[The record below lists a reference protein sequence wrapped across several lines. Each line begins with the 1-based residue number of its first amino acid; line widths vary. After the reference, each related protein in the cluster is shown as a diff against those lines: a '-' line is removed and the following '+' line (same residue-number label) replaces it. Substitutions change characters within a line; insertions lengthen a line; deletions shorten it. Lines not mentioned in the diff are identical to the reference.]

1 VTLADGEVH
10 VWCASL
16 EHPPADA
23 AELAGTLCDEEHARA
38 ARYLSPSARS
48 QFLVGRGL
56 LRTLLG
62 RYLGCDSSRVA
73 FRLGPQGKPALA
85 GNSALHFNVSHSYGL
100 ALFAVT
106 RHGPVG
112 VDVER
117 VRPFDNDLD
126 LAERFFCPPE
136 ARALRALAPDQR
148 REAFF
153 HVWTRKEA
161 YLKASGTGLSGG
173 LERVEVSVA
182 PGEPAR
188 VVRID
193 GDEGCAARWSLEAL
207 APAPGYLGALAL
219 AGHGHRLC
227 CWAWGGTP

>member
-1 VTLADGEVH
+1 MALADGEVH

-16 EHPPADA
+16 EHPPAGA
-23 AELAGTLCDEEHARA
+23 AELAGILSDEERARA
-38 ARYLSPSARS
+38 ARYLSPSAHN
-48 QFLVGRGL
+48 QFVVGRGL

-62 RYLGCDSSRVA
+62 RYLGRDPCRVA

-85 GNSALHFNVSHSYGL
+85 GSDALHFNVSHSHGL

-117 VRPFDNDLD
+117 VRPFPNDLD

-136 ARALRALAPDQR
+136 ARALRALAPEAR

-161 YLKASGTGLSGG
+161 YLKASGTGLAGG

-188 VVRID
+188 VLRVE
-193 GDEGCAARWSLEAL
+193 GDEGPARGWSLEAL
-207 APAPGYLGALAL
+207 TPAPDYIGALAL
-219 AGHGHRLC
+219 VGHGHRLC
-227 CWAWGGTP
+227 CWAWQ

>member
-1 VTLADGEVH
+1 VALADGEVH

-16 EHPPADA
+16 EHPPAPA
-23 AELAGTLCDEEHARA
+23 AEVADSLCDEERARA
-38 ARYLSPSARS
+38 ARYQSPSVRH
-48 QFLVGRGL
+48 QFVTARGL

-62 RYLGCDSSRVA
+62 RYLGCDPCRVA

-85 GNSALHFNVSHSYGL
+85 GDRALHFNASHSYGL

-106 RHGPVG
+106 RHCPVG
-112 VDVER
+112 VDVEQ
-117 VRPFDNDLD
+117 VRPFANDLD

-136 ARALRALAPDQR
+136 TRALRALAPEAR

-173 LERVEVSVA
+173 LGRVEVSVA

-188 VVRID
+188 VVRVD
-193 GDEGCAARWSLEAL
+193 GDEGSAGRWSMEAL
-207 APAPGYLGALAL
+207 TPAPGYIGALAL
-219 AGHGHRLC
+219 EGHGHRLC
-227 CWAWGGTP
+227 CWAWV